1 VLPFTD
7 VDEYNPFY
15 VYIKCLYCRGIVSG
29 YSDNTFRPYD
39 NITRG
44 QMSKIVSNAAGFNDP
59 VSGQTYTDVPPSHP
73 FYVWIERLTVRNIAT
88 GYNTAAEC
96 PTGAPCFRPENT
108 LTRGQM
114 AKIDS
119 NAAGFTDVPPAGTLT
134 FTDVPPSHPFY
145 IYIERLSRR
154 GIVGGYECG
163 IDPGEP
169 CDGGNRPYYRP
180 ENNVTRGQSAKIV
193 SNTFFAVD
201 CTPGIPPVLPGR

>member
-73 FYVWIERLTVRNIAT
+73 FYVWIERLTMHNVVSGYDT
-88 GYNTAAEC
+88 GC
-96 PTGAPCFRPENT
+96 PTGAPCFKPENT

-169 CDGGNRPYYRP
+169 CDAENRPYYRP
-180 ENNVTRGQSAKIV
+180 QNNVTRGQSAKIV

-201 CTPGIPPVLPGR
+201 CTPGIPPILPGK